1 MVCPSTNPQS
11 CDQTRMLTLGVG
23 WGVQQRLMYVL
34 VKKCVQNILLSKLY
48 VRTIATITLRFYGS
62 EFENIKIL
70 TKYSEGSEIAAKQL
84 HCKCP
89 SDEIFRG

>member
-11 CDQTRMLTLGVG
+11 CDQTRMMALGVG
-23 WGVQQRLMYVL
+23 WGVHQRLMYIS
-34 VKKCVQNILLSKLY
+34 VKKCVQNILLY

-70 TKYSEGSEIAAKQL
+70 TKYSEGSEIAARQL